1 MKQFGIHI
9 NSLKPIF
16 LTLAII
22 TSIHVFGQNNQI
34 NSMLLIPETEF
45 TMGKN
50 TPYPSDWSPAHTV
63 HVDSFLI
70 DKYEVTNKEYLAFC
84 QATGNPLPEFWGMKE
99 FKSGPEFPEFPVV
112 GVSLFDAEKY
122 AKWAGKRLPT
132 EAEWECAARGGLVD
146 KNFPLGDQVDSTLV
160 NFGSKKRG
168 VVKVG
173 SYKPNGYGICDMS
186 GNVWEWVSDNYGS
199 EYYKNSPIDNPKGP
213 ETARF
218 KVIRG
223 GSFHSGAMC
232 VQTYFRNGLSGS
244 WVDMAVGFR
253 CAKSIE

>member
-1 MKQFGIHI
+1 MKT
-9 NSLKPIF
+9 IF
-16 LTLAII
+16 LTLVII
-22 TSIHVFGQNNQI
+22 ASIQSFSQDYQNN
-34 NSMLLIPETEF
+34 SMVLIPEIDYI
-45 TMGKN
+45 MGKT
-50 TPYPSDWSPAHTV
+50 TPYPSDWSPAHKV
-63 HVDSFLI
+63 HIDSFLI
-70 DKYEVTNKEYLAFC
+70 DKYEVTNKEYFAFC
-84 QATGNPLPEFWGMKE
+84 EATGNPLPEFWGMKE
-99 FKSGPEFPEFPVV
+99 FKSGLDFPDYPVV

-132 EAEWECAARGGLVD
+132 EAEWECAARGGRAE
-146 KNFPLGDQVDSTLV
+146 KNFPGGDQIDSTLA

-173 SYKPNGYGICDMS
+173 SYMPNGYGVYDMS

-253 CAKSIE
+253 CAKSVE